1 MTFIAVCKW
10 WQILTLRSQ
19 SCRKPLS
26 AAPSTKKLS
35 HFFLTL
41 NKNPLLM
48 FLFCGAFSMCL
59 HAITTSVSW
68 PCEAGHMC
76 SVTHTC
82 RPVALWRA
90 EPCCVCAALSL
101 LQPLSSTCSIP
112 SPLFLPSSLQW
123 AQQHQLLAIQLLL
136 LQVLWIHV
144 TFSCSDVKFLYVMF
158 CLLWRC
164 FVKIK
169 RKV

>member
-1 MTFIAVCKW
+1 
-10 WQILTLRSQ
+10 
-19 SCRKPLS
+19 
-26 AAPSTKKLS
+26 
-35 HFFLTL
+35 
-41 NKNPLLM
+41 M
-48 FLFCGAFSMCL
+48 FL

-76 SVTHTC
+76 SVTHTY

-123 AQQHQLLAIQLLL
+123 GSTASVAGDS
-136 LQVLWIHV
+136 VAASSGV
-144 TFSCSDVKFLYVMF
+144 VNSRDV
-158 CLLWRC
+158 
-164 FVKIK
+164 
-169 RKV
+169 